1 MAEKESIMSLKRGGN
16 MNKRLTHL
24 QRQYIKWCK
33 YMRKVKDENKKKQI
47 WKSLLILNGYVGRQ
61 R

>member
-1 MAEKESIMSLKRGGN
+1 

-33 YMRKVKDENKKKQI
+33 YMRVVKDAKKKQMI
-47 WKSLLILNGYVGRQ
+47 WKQVLILNTYVGRQ